1 MINYDDFIS
10 EKAAQI
16 KPSGIRKFFD
26 IVADLKGAISL
37 GVGEP
42 DFLTPW
48 NIRES
53 AVKSIKDGD
62 TQYTSNSGLL
72 RLREAISQYLNRR
85 YGLEYRANDEIIV
98 TIGASEA
105 IDISLRALVNP
116 GDEILIPMPSYVS
129 YSPCVTLCGGE
140 AVGIE
145 CFVEDEFR
153 VTPENLKKVIT
164 DKTKAIILPYPN
176 NPTGGIMGREDLEKI
191 AQIVIENN
199 LIVISDEIY
208 SELTYDAI
216 HCSIASIE
224 GMRERTI
231 VINGFSKAFAMTGWR
246 VGYLACPKELIN
258 AMLKIHQ
265 YIIMCAPT
273 MSQYAA
279 CTALESGFEDDFQT
293 VKEMHDEYDKRRRLV
308 VKSLNDMGLKCYMP
322 KGAFYVFPQVSSI
335 GMDGDEFAGELLK
348 SKKIA
353 VVPGSAF
360 GDCGK
365 DFVRIS
371 YAYSIKSL
379 RLALDKIAQFVE
391 EVKASKKLADR

>member
-72 RLREAISQYLNRR
+72 RLREAISVYLNRR
-85 YGLEYRANDEIIV
+85 YGLKYRASDEIIV

-176 NPTGGIMGREDLEKI
+176 NPTGGIMGRDDLEKI
-191 AQIVIENN
+191 AQIVIDNN

-208 SELTYDAI
+208 SELTYDSK

-335 GMDGDEFAGELLK
+335 GMDGDEFAAELLK

-391 EVKASKKLADR
+391 EVRASRK

>member
-85 YGLEYRANDEIIV
+85 YGLKYCANDEIIV

-164 DKTKAIILPYPN
+164 KKTKAIILPYPN

-208 SELTYDAI
+208 SELTYDAK

-279 CTALESGFEDDFQT
+279 CTALESGLEDDFQT

-379 RLALDKIAQFVE
+379 RLALDKIAQFVD
-391 EVKASKKLADR
+391 EVKASKKLADK